1 MWLVARPQQT
11 QLGILLGR
19 CSMPDDDKSN
29 AGVGLIFPPPDIRG
43 VIDKTA
49 QFVAKCGEGFEQ
61 RVLRE
66 QNHTK
71 FAFLLPNNPYRP
83 YYEHKVKEFKTGVVE
98 DTKPEVPQAIID
110 QKAKEDAKRLKKEQL
125 KALTMGEKR
134 KKQVKPPPP
143 DQYVVNHPYIA
154 PMDTDIIKLTAQF
167 VARNG
172 QKFLIGL
179 TQRES
184 RNPQF
189 DFLKPTHALFGYFTS
204 LVDAYTKCL
213 MPNKDEVEKLK
224 KCTGNPQEVVDK
236 AMARFAWDEQEEATR
251 VSREEEVKEEKEQM
265 AQIDW
270 HDFVVVE
277 TIEFT
282 AEDENLQLAA
292 PIDPSTH
299 APKGAPA
306 PLEQAGTMFAE
317 ARIEKPVKGVEEEIR
332 EEPAVDLEKEERE
345 RREREMAEQRE
356 RELEREREELR
367 EKEERERQQREE
379 EEMVPEEEP
388 IDMEPEIPLP
398 MQEPEMKVRKDY
410 VRQKKGSA
418 QRLMQRCPITG
429 QLIAA
434 EEMSNHLKVLL
445 LDPKWKH
452 QKDAL
457 VERARKESAFADDVE
472 ANLASFVAKRPD
484 LFGTVEEEIREAAE
498 AGAEAAARDAGAD
511 AGPAHTMVPPTAIES
526 GTGTATKAL
535 PSGKPGAAGSSAL
548 PAPSM
553 PALAGQQGPIAGV
566 STINARLPQ
575 ASLVNQQQMPGG
587 APPGIRP
594 PGMAGGPMALADDD
608 EDDEPTAKK
617 PRLDDGSLQA
627 EESWVAKHPVPIAVI
642 VQVNL
647 GADALAA
654 GIQPAIPIEVS
665 VRNKVQEL
673 KGMLVPKVAAAGLS
687 AADMKL
693 KVQNTGYILKNANSL
708 AFYNIA
714 YASKSMCLC
723 ISLQHFACFH
733 SLHADFMWSFEQTAL
748 RTKMDFAVPAG
759 GHCAMTVDSGI
770 GGSEKQT
777 RELVREERK
786 TQIQSKGAGP
796 AGVSKTRTPVQG
808 LFDSGT
814 TGTLIRQSLRA
825 KGESILLN
833 LPNPE
838 AEVGPQTATS
848 MMMASVAPP
857 LHEASFGP
865 GSQQAVL
872 VSSHMTWLS
881 FPKVKVEAVQH
892 TSLNQLETKHAK
904 FDGSQERAP
913 LEEQLVG
920 ADLASLL

>member
-1 MWLVARPQQT
+1 
-11 QLGILLGR
+11 
-19 CSMPDDDKSN
+19 MPDDEKSN

-98 DTKPEVPQAIID
+98 ETKPEVPQAIID
-110 QKAKEDAKRLKKEQL
+110 QKAKEDEKRRKKEQL
-125 KALTMGEKR
+125 KALTMGEK
-134 KKQVKPPPP
+134 KKKTVKPPPP

-224 KCTGNPQEVVDK
+224 KCTGSMQEVIDK
-236 AMARFAWDEQEEATR
+236 AMARFQWDEQEEATR
-251 VSREEEVKEEKEQM
+251 LSREEEVKEEKEQM

-317 ARIEKPVKGVEEEIR
+317 AKIEKPKGVEEEIR

-356 RELEREREELR
+356 REERERQER
-367 EKEERERQQREE
+367 EKEEERERQLREE

-388 IDMEPEIPLP
+388 LDMEPEIPLP

-511 AGPAHTMVPPTAIES
+511 AGPAHTMVPPTAYD
-526 GTGTATKAL
+526 ATTKKAL
-535 PSGKPGAAGSSAL
+535 PAGAAGGTSAL

-553 PALAGQQGPIAGV
+553 PALQGQQGPIAGV

-575 ASLVNQQQMPGG
+575 ASLVNQQQQQMQGS

-594 PGMAGGPMALADDD
+594 PGGPMALADDD
-608 EDDEPTAKK
+608 DDDEPNAKR
-617 PRLDDGSLQA
+617 PRLDDGSLVP
-627 EESWVAKHPVPIAVI
+627 EETWVSKHPVAIPVI

-654 GIQPAIPIEVS
+654 GISPAIPLEVS
-665 VRNKVQEL
+665 VRSKVQDL
-673 KGMLVPKVAAAGLS
+673 KSMLVPKVSAAGVGV
-687 AADMKL
+687 AEMKL
-693 KVQNTGYILKNANSL
+693 KVASAGYILKNAHSL
-708 AFYNIA
+708 AFYNVGPGTI
-714 YASKSMCLC
+714 L
-723 ISLQHFACFH
+723 
-733 SLHADFMWSFEQTAL
+733 
-748 RTKMDFAVPAG
+748 
-759 GHCAMTVDSGI
+759 
-770 GGSEKQT
+770 
-777 RELVREERK
+777 ELSRK
-786 TQIQSKGAGP
+786 TRGGK
-796 AGVSKTRTPVQG
+796 
-808 LFDSGT
+808 
-814 TGTLIRQSLRA
+814 
-825 KGESILLN
+825 
-833 LPNPE
+833 
-838 AEVGPQTATS
+838 
-848 MMMASVAPP
+848 
-857 LHEASFGP
+857 
-865 GSQQAVL
+865 
-872 VSSHMTWLS
+872 
-881 FPKVKVEAVQH
+881 
-892 TSLNQLETKHAK
+892 
-904 FDGSQERAP
+904 
-913 LEEQLVG
+913 
-920 ADLASLL
+920 

>member
-1 MWLVARPQQT
+1 
-11 QLGILLGR
+11 
-19 CSMPDDDKSN
+19 MPEEDKSN
-29 AGVGLIFPPPDIRG
+29 AGVGLIYPPPDIRG

-49 QFVAKCGEGFEQ
+49 QFVAKCGEAFEQ

-83 YYEHKVKEFKTGVVE
+83 YYEHKVREYKTGVVE
-98 DTKPEVPQAIID
+98 ETKPEVPQAIID
-110 QKAKEDAKRLKKEQL
+110 QKAKEDEKKKKKEQL
-125 KALTMGEKR
+125 KALTMGEKK
-134 KKQVKPPPP
+134 KKQVKPPAP

-224 KCTGNPQEVVDK
+224 KCINNAQEVMDK
-236 AMARFAWDEQEEATR
+236 AMTRFQWDEQEEANR
-251 VSREEEVKEEKEQM
+251 VSREEEMKEEKEQM

-282 AEDENLQLAA
+282 AEE
-292 PIDPSTH
+292 
-299 APKGAPA
+299 PKGTPA

-317 ARIEKPVKGVEEEIR
+317 AKIEKPKGVEEEVR
-332 EEPAVDLEKEERE
+332 EESAAAVDLEKEERE
-345 RREREMAEQRE
+345 KREREEREEQRE
-356 RELEREREELR
+356 REEREREER
-367 EKEERERQQREE
+367 EKEERERQEREA
-379 EEMVPEEEP
+379 EEMVEEEP
-388 IDMEPEIPLP
+388 LDMEPEIPLP

-511 AGPAHTMVPPTAIES
+511 AGPAHTMVPPTAYDPQPK
-526 GTGTATKAL
+526 AKAL
-535 PSGKPGAAGSSAL
+535 GGPGLQAL
-548 PAPSM
+548 P
-553 PALAGQQGPIAGV
+553 AGQQGPIAGV

-575 ASLVNQQQMPGG
+575 ASLANQG
-587 APPGIRP
+587 AAGVKP
-594 PGMAGGPMALADDD
+594 PGMLPGAAAPSGPMALGDDDD
-608 EDDEPTAKK
+608 EDDEPLAKK
-617 PRLDDGSLQA
+617 PRLDDGSLLP
-627 EESWVAKHPVPIAVI
+627 EETWVNKYPTVIAVV
-642 VQVNL
+642 VQVSL

-654 GIQPAIPIEVS
+654 GIEPAMPLEVN
-665 VRNKVQEL
+665 VRMKVQEL
-673 KGMLVPKVAAAGLS
+673 KAKLQPKVAPAGVNV
-687 AADMKL
+687 ANMKL
-693 KVQNTGYILKNANSL
+693 KVQNSYVLKNAHSL
-708 AFYNIA
+708 AFYNMA
-714 YASKSMCLC
+714 PAASS
-723 ISLQHFACFH
+723 SSPERRAVE
-733 SLHADFMWSFEQTAL
+733 SRYQTAAARL
-748 RTKMDFAVPAG
+748 ARGTG
-759 GHCAMTVDSGI
+759 GAH
-770 GGSEKQT
+770 Q
-777 RELVREERK
+777 
-786 TQIQSKGAGP
+786 
-796 AGVSKTRTPVQG
+796 
-808 LFDSGT
+808 
-814 TGTLIRQSLRA
+814 RA
-825 KGESILLN
+825 
-833 LPNPE
+833 
-838 AEVGPQTATS
+838 T
-848 MMMASVAPP
+848 
-857 LHEASFGP
+857 
-865 GSQQAVL
+865 
-872 VSSHMTWLS
+872 
-881 FPKVKVEAVQH
+881 
-892 TSLNQLETKHAK
+892 
-904 FDGSQERAP
+904 
-913 LEEQLVG
+913 
-920 ADLASLL
+920 

>member
-1 MWLVARPQQT
+1 MGVLQDANVTSLLFRSHSRLVLVTASHAPPLPCLQRHPEVT
-11 QLGILLGR
+11 WSRLAFPRRAYDWPHGPPSGLGCCKPTSSIRAFSNDGLRSSTEIRDVGGRLQLMLG
-19 CSMPDDDKSN
+19 
-29 AGVGLIFPPPDIRG
+29 LFTLHQIFVAFASQ

-98 DTKPEVPQAIID
+98 ETKPEVPQAIID

-125 KALTMGEKR
+125 KALTMGEKK

-236 AMARFAWDEQEEATR
+236 AMARFAWDEQEEANR
-251 VSREEEVKEEKEQM
+251 LSREEEVKEEKEQM

-282 AEDENLQLAA
+282 AEDDTLQLAA

-356 RELEREREELR
+356 REEREREER

-511 AGPAHTMVPPTAIES
+511 AGPAHTMVPPTAYDA
-526 GTGTATKAL
+526 GTAQKAL
-535 PSGKPGAAGSSAL
+535 PSKPGAAGSSAL

-553 PALAGQQGPIAGV
+553 PALPSGQQGPIAGV

-575 ASLVNQQQMPGG
+575 ASLVNQQQMGG

-608 EDDEPTAKK
+608 EDDEPNAKK

-627 EESWVAKHPVPIAVI
+627 EETWVQKHPVPIAVI

-673 KGMLVPKVAAAGLS
+673 KGMLVPKVAAVGVT

-693 KVQNTGYILKNANSL
+693 KVSSSGYVLKNAHSL
-708 AFYNIA
+708 AFYNIGPGN
-714 YASKSMCLC
+714 
-723 ISLQHFACFH
+723 I
-733 SLHADFMWSFEQTAL
+733 
-748 RTKMDFAVPAG
+748 
-759 GHCAMTVDSGI
+759 I
-770 GGSEKQT
+770 
-777 RELVREERK
+777 ELSRK
-786 TQIQSKGAGP
+786 TRGGK
-796 AGVSKTRTPVQG
+796 
-808 LFDSGT
+808 
-814 TGTLIRQSLRA
+814 
-825 KGESILLN
+825 
-833 LPNPE
+833 
-838 AEVGPQTATS
+838 
-848 MMMASVAPP
+848 
-857 LHEASFGP
+857 
-865 GSQQAVL
+865 
-872 VSSHMTWLS
+872 
-881 FPKVKVEAVQH
+881 
-892 TSLNQLETKHAK
+892 
-904 FDGSQERAP
+904 
-913 LEEQLVG
+913 
-920 ADLASLL
+920 

>member
-1 MWLVARPQQT
+1 MPARS
-11 QLGILLGR
+11 LGR
-19 CSMPDDDKSN
+19 MPNEDKSN

-71 FAFLLPNNPYRP
+71 FAFLLPNNPYRQ
-83 YYEHKVKEFKTGVVE
+83 YYEHKVREFKTGVVE
-98 DTKPEVPQAIID
+98 EAKPEVPQAIID
-110 QKAKEDAKRLKKEQL
+110 QKAKEDEKKKKREQL
-125 KALTMGEKR
+125 KALTMGEKK

-224 KCTGNPQEVVDK
+224 KCINNMQEVMDK
-236 AMARFAWDEQEEATR
+236 AMARFQWDEQEEANR
-251 VSREEEVKEEKEQM
+251 VSREEEMKEEKEQM

-282 AEDENLQLAA
+282 AEDDSLQLAA

-317 ARIEKPVKGVEEEIR
+317 AKIEKPKGVEEVEQR

-345 RREREMAEQRE
+345 KRERELAEQRE
-356 RELEREREELR
+356 REEREREER
-367 EKEERERQQREE
+367 EKEERERQEREA
-379 EEMVPEEEP
+379 EEMVPDEEP
-388 IDMEPEIPLP
+388 LDMEPEIPLP

-511 AGPAHTMVPPTAIES
+511 AGPAHTMVPPTAYDPQPKK
-526 GTGTATKAL
+526 AAL
-535 PSGKPGAAGSSAL
+535 PGPASAGAAALTGPGMQAL
-548 PAPSM
+548 P
-553 PALAGQQGPIAGV
+553 AGQQGPIAGV

-575 ASLVNQQQMPGG
+575 ASLVNQAQGS
-587 APPGIRP
+587 APPGARP
-594 PGMAGGPMALADDD
+594 PGMLPGTGPMALADDED
-608 EDDEPTAKK
+608 EDDEPNAKK
-617 PRLDDGSLQA
+617 PRLDDSSLVA
-627 EESWVAKHPVPIAVI
+627 EETWVNKFPMPIAVI

-647 GADALAA
+647 GADAQAA
-654 GIQPAIPIEVS
+654 GTPAAIPIEVP

-673 KGMLVPKVAAAGLS
+673 KSLLQSKVAGAGVTV
-687 AADMKL
+687 ANMKL
-693 KVQNTGYILKNANSL
+693 KVQSSGYTLKNAHSL
-708 AFYNIA
+708 AFYNI
-714 YASKSMCLC
+714 
-723 ISLQHFACFH
+723 
-733 SLHADFMWSFEQTAL
+733 
-748 RTKMDFAVPAG
+748 
-759 GHCAMTVDSGI
+759 
-770 GGSEKQT
+770 
-777 RELVREERK
+777 
-786 TQIQSKGAGP
+786 
-796 AGVSKTRTPVQG
+796 
-808 LFDSGT
+808 
-814 TGTLIRQSLRA
+814 
-825 KGESILLN
+825 
-833 LPNPE
+833 
-838 AEVGPQTATS
+838 
-848 MMMASVAPP
+848 
-857 LHEASFGP
+857 GP
-865 GSQQAVL
+865 GSIIE
-872 VSSHMTWLS
+872 LS
-881 FPKVKVEAVQH
+881 QKTRGGK
-892 TSLNQLETKHAK
+892 
-904 FDGSQERAP
+904 
-913 LEEQLVG
+913 
-920 ADLASLL
+920 

>member
-1 MWLVARPQQT
+1 
-11 QLGILLGR
+11 
-19 CSMPDDDKSN
+19 
-29 AGVGLIFPPPDIRG
+29 VGLIYPPPDIRG

-98 DTKPEVPQAIID
+98 ETKPEVPQAIID

-224 KCTGNPQEVVDK
+224 KCTGNPQEVIDK
-236 AMARFAWDEQEEATR
+236 AMARFAWDEQEEANR

-282 AEDENLQLAA
+282 AEDDTLQLAA

-317 ARIEKPVKGVEEEIR
+317 AKIEKPVKGVEEEVR

-356 RELEREREELR
+356 REEREREER

-388 IDMEPEIPLP
+388 LDMEPEIPLP

-511 AGPAHTMVPPTAIES
+511 AGPAHTMVPPTAYDA
-526 GTGTATKAL
+526 GTAQKAL
-535 PSGKPGAAGSSAL
+535 PSKPGAPGSSAL

-553 PALAGQQGPIAGV
+553 PALPGGQQGPIAGV

-575 ASLVNQQQMPGG
+575 ASLVNQPMQGG

-594 PGMAGGPMALADDD
+594 PGMSAGSAGPMALADDD
-608 EDDEPTAKK
+608 EDDEPNAKR

-627 EESWVAKHPVPIAVI
+627 EDTWVAKYPVPIPVI

-654 GIQPAIPIEVS
+654 GIQPAIPMEVS

-673 KGMLVPKVAAAGLS
+673 KGMLVSKVSAAGVGV
-687 AADMKL
+687 ADMKL
-693 KVQNTGYILKNANSL
+693 KASNPGYILKNAHTL
-708 AFYNIA
+708 AFYNI
-714 YASKSMCLC
+714 
-723 ISLQHFACFH
+723 
-733 SLHADFMWSFEQTAL
+733 
-748 RTKMDFAVPAG
+748 
-759 GHCAMTVDSGI
+759 
-770 GGSEKQT
+770 
-777 RELVREERK
+777 
-786 TQIQSKGAGP
+786 
-796 AGVSKTRTPVQG
+796 
-808 LFDSGT
+808 
-814 TGTLIRQSLRA
+814 
-825 KGESILLN
+825 
-833 LPNPE
+833 
-838 AEVGPQTATS
+838 
-848 MMMASVAPP
+848 
-857 LHEASFGP
+857 GP
-865 GSQQAVL
+865 GSIIE
-872 VSSHMTWLS
+872 LS
-881 FPKVKVEAVQH
+881 RKTRGGK
-892 TSLNQLETKHAK
+892 
-904 FDGSQERAP
+904 
-913 LEEQLVG
+913 
-920 ADLASLL
+920 